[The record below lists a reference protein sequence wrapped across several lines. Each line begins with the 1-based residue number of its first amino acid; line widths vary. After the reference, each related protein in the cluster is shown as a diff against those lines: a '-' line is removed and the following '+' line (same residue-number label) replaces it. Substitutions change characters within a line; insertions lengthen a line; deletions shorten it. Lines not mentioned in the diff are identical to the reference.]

1 MISVQRSVAHP
12 WMCDV
17 LGHLTTRFYVGMFD
31 DASYH
36 LLHAVFGW
44 TGASDDAGKTAW
56 VDARHLIE
64 YQAEVTAGDLL
75 EIHACLTRV
84 GTKSITVYYEMTN
97 FGNNEKAATMEVIYV
112 LFDLEKRKGLALTD
126 ELREKASKHLVR
138 DTTQVVTGQ

>member
-1 MISVQRSVAHP
+1 MFSVQKSVAHP

-44 TGASDDAGKTAW
+44 TGASDDTGKTAW

-75 EIHACLTRV
+75 EIRACLIRI
-84 GTKSITVYYEMTN
+84 GTKSITVSYEMTN
-97 FGNNEKAATMEVIYV
+97 LGNNETAATMEVIYV
-112 LFDLEKRKGLALTD
+112 LFDLKKRKGLALTD
-126 ELREKASKHLVR
+126 ELREKASKHLV
-138 DTTQVVTGQ
+138 

>member
-1 MISVQRSVAHP
+1 MISVQKCVAHP

-44 TGASDDAGKTAW
+44 IGASDDTGKTAW
-56 VDARHLIE
+56 VDARDLIE

-75 EIHACLTRV
+75 EIHAGLTRI
-84 GTKSITVYYEMTN
+84 GTKSITVNYEMTN
-97 FGNNEKAATMEVIYV
+97 IGNNETAATMEVIYV
-112 LFDLEKRKGLALTD
+112 LFDLENRKGLALTD
-126 ELREKASKHLVR
+126 ELREMASKYLVESK
-138 DTTQVVTGQ
+138 DS

>member
-1 MISVQRSVAHP
+1 MISVQKCVAHP

-44 TGASDDAGKTAW
+44 TGASDDTGKTAW
-56 VDARHLIE
+56 VDARDLVE

-75 EIHACLTRV
+75 EIHAGLTRI
-84 GTKSITVYYEMTN
+84 GTKSITVNYEMTN
-97 FGNNEKAATMEVIYV
+97 IGNNVTAATMEVIYV
-112 LFDLEKRKGLALTD
+112 LFDLENRKGLALTD
-126 ELREKASKHLVR
+126 ELREMASKYLVE
-138 DTTQVVTGQ
+138 

>member
-1 MISVQRSVAHP
+1 MISVQKSVAHP

-36 LLHAVFGW
+36 LLHAVFGR
-44 TGASDDAGKTAW
+44 TGVSDDAGKTAL

-64 YQAEVTAGDLL
+64 YQTEVTAGDLL
-75 EIHACLTRV
+75 EIRACLTRI
-84 GTKSITVYYEMTN
+84 GTKSITASYEMTIL
-97 FGNNEKAATMEVIYV
+97 GNNETAATIEVIYV

-126 ELREKASKHLVR
+126 ELREKASKHMVEYL
-138 DTTQVVTGQ
+138 DG

>member
-44 TGASDDAGKTAW
+44 TGASDEAGKIAW
-56 VDARHLIE
+56 VDARHIIQ
-64 YQAEVTAGDLL
+64 YQAEVAAGDLL
-75 EIHACLTRV
+75 EIHAGLTKI
-84 GTKSITVYYEMTN
+84 GTKSITAKYEMTN
-97 FGNNEKAATMEVIYV
+97 LGNNEIAATFEVIYV
-112 LFDLEKRKGLALTD
+112 LFSLEERKGLALTD
-126 ELREKASKHLVR
+126 ELRDKALKYLTEPEQSS
-138 DTTQVVTGQ
+138 

>member
-1 MISVQRSVAHP
+1 MISVQKCVAHP

-44 TGASDDAGKTAW
+44 TGASDDTGKTAW
-56 VDARHLIE
+56 VDARDLIE

-75 EIHACLTRV
+75 EIHAGLTRI
-84 GTKSITVYYEMTN
+84 GTKSITVNYEMTN
-97 FGNNEKAATMEVIYV
+97 IGNSETAATMEVIYV
-112 LFDLEKRKGLALTD
+112 LFDLEKRKGLVLTD
-126 ELREKASKHLVR
+126 ELREMASKYLV
-138 DTTQVVTGQ
+138 DSKGS

>member
-1 MISVQRSVAHP
+1 MISVQKSVAHP

-36 LLHAVFGW
+36 LLHALFGW

-56 VDARHLIE
+56 VDARHIIE
-64 YQAEVTAGDLL
+64 YQAEVTAGELL
-75 EIHACLTRV
+75 EIRACLIRI
-84 GTKSITVYYEMTN
+84 GTKSITASYEMTIL
-97 FGNNEKAATMEVIYV
+97 GNNETAATMEVIYV

-126 ELREKASKHLVR
+126 ELREKASKHLV
-138 DTTQVVTGQ
+138 